1 MRALHGYAAY
11 YGVVADENAVVSRH
25 FFGFASPSERYKIII
40 ILPDHGMHSA
50 VAPER

>member
-25 FFGFASPSERYKIII
+25 FFGFASPPVHYKIIV
-40 ILPDHGMHSA
+40 ILPDPS
-50 VAPER
+50 